1 MDADKED
8 SKALGTA
15 IRLAKKANRPQKI
28 GIADQ
33 KASKSHRNPRTTN
46 KPSLNKGRS
55 IFESEVGRK
64 PKAKERKKSKSQ

>member
-1 MDADKED
+1 MDVDKED
-8 SKALGTA
+8 SKAVGTA

-28 GIADQ
+28 GIPDQ
-33 KASKSHRNPRTTN
+33 KASKLHRNPRTTK

-64 PKAKERKKSKSQ
+64 PKTKERKKFKSQ